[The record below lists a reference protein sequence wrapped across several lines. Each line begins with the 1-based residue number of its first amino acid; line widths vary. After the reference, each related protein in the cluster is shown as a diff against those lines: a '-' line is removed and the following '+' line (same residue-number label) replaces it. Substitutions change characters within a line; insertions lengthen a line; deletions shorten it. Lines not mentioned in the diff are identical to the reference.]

1 MARFKWVNY
10 FLTRKL
16 WKLFPP
22 ENSYK
27 SLYHLSFFSSQNKLT
42 MNKRINRVF
51 AIPLAVFF
59 LIASVISCKQK
70 TSDADLK
77 TAVDNAIAAN
87 SNLSGTYAD
96 VKDGVVTLSG
106 EVKTDAAKE
115 SAETAAKG
123 INGVK
128 SVVNNLTVAPAP
140 APVEITPDD
149 PLKAAVENTIKPYPG
164 VKATIQNGVVTL
176 SGEIKKADL
185 QKLMI
190 ALNSLKPKSI
200 DNTQLIIK

>member
-1 MARFKWVNY
+1 
-10 FLTRKL
+10 
-16 WKLFPP
+16 
-22 ENSYK
+22 
-27 SLYHLSFFSSQNKLT
+27 
-42 MNKRINRVF
+42 MNKRINRVL
-51 AIPLAVFF
+51 AIPLTVFF

-87 SNLSGTYAD
+87 SNLSGAYTD

-200 DNTQLIIK
+200 DNTQLTIK

>member
-1 MARFKWVNY
+1 MLVLP
-10 FLTRKL
+10 LT
-16 WKLFPP
+16 
-22 ENSYK
+22 
-27 SLYHLSFFSSQNKLT
+27 
-42 MNKRINRVF
+42 
-51 AIPLAVFF
+51 VFF
-59 LIASVISCKQK
+59 LIASVTSCKQK

-77 TAVDNAIAAN
+77 TAVDKAFAGTGG
-87 SNLSGTYAD
+87 NLTGAYVD
-96 VKDGVVTLSG
+96 VKDGVVTLTG
-106 EVKTDAAKE
+106 EVKTEAAKAA
-115 SAETAAKG
+115 AETFAKG

-149 PLKAAVENTIKPYPG
+149 PLKAAVENAIKSYPG

-200 DNTQLIIK
+200 DNTQLTIK